1 MGCFDSILKF
11 IGVAF
16 MLFIALGFHFYF
28 ITTGNVAG
36 YFIARAIIA
45 LYIIVQI
52 YKYTKR
58 KKTRNSQ

>member
-1 MGCFDSILKF
+1 MGCIDFIFRF
-11 IGVAF
+11 IGFAF
-16 MLFIALGFHFYF
+16 VLIIALGFHFYF

-45 LYIIVQI
+45 LYIIIQI